1 MDENNQ
7 VNFIA
12 IEGVIGAGKTS
23 LAKKIKERL
32 KAELILEQF
41 DVNPFLEKFYGDR
54 KRYAFQTQMFFLIN
68 RYKQQQEL
76 NQENLFTE
84 FLVSDYLFEKDR
96 IFAYLNLN
104 GEELKL
110 YESIFPLLSRNLRKP
125 DLVIYL
131 QSGVE
136 RLMYNIKKRSR
147 KIERN
152 LTRSYIEELSDAYNH
167 FFFRYTTTP
176 LLIVNSTDIDFV
188 SSDSKSVPEGLKIEV
203 RDQNGKVMSSTNT
216 DKNGIFRFKNTL
228 NRSQEGRLKMI
239 MEFIFYVVLFYII
252 IKSLNALVRWWNTP
266 GMKKKQTTNQGESN
280 SSYSKYKD
288 VEEAEFT
295 EIKTDHKKE
304 KA

>member
-1 MDENNQ
+1 LDENKK
-7 VNFIA
+7 VRFIA

-23 LAKKIKERL
+23 LAKKLKEKL
-32 KAELILEQF
+32 NAELILEQF
-41 DVNPFLEKFYGDR
+41 EVNPFLEKFYGDR

-84 FLVSDYLFEKDR
+84 FLVSDYVFEKDR

-110 YESIFPLLSRNLRKP
+110 YENIFPLLSRNLRNP

-147 KIERN
+147 KIEKN
-152 LTRSYIEELSDAYNH
+152 LTKNYIEELSEAYNH

-176 LLIVNSTDIDFV
+176 LLIVNSTEIDFV
-188 SSDSKSVPEGLKIEV
+188 NSEKDFEELYK
-203 RDQNGKVMSSTNT
+203 Q
-216 DKNGIFRFKNTL
+216 IFRRDRGMTEYFK
-228 NRSQEGRLKMI
+228 
-239 MEFIFYVVLFYII
+239 
-252 IKSLNALVRWWNTP
+252 P
-266 GMKKKQTTNQGESN
+266 ESRR
-280 SSYSKYKD
+280 
-288 VEEAEFT
+288 VE
-295 EIKTDHKKE
+295 
-304 KA
+304 

>member
-1 MDENNQ
+1 LDENNQ

-12 IEGVIGAGKTS
+12 IEGVIGVGKTS

-32 KAELILEQF
+32 DAELILEQF
-41 DVNPFLEKFYGDR
+41 EANPFLDKFYGDR

-76 NQENLFTE
+76 NQENLFTQ
-84 FLVSDYLFEKDR
+84 FLVSDYLFEKDK

-136 RLMYNIKKRSR
+136 RLMLNIRKRSR

-152 LTRSYIEELSDAYNH
+152 LTRSYIEELSEAYNH
-167 FFFRYTTTP
+167 FFFRYNTTP

-188 SSDSKSVPEGLKIEV
+188 NSE
-203 RDQNGKVMSSTNT
+203 RDFEELYQQ
-216 DKNGIFRFKNTL
+216 IFREDRGMTEYFK
-228 NRSQEGRLKMI
+228 
-239 MEFIFYVVLFYII
+239 
-252 IKSLNALVRWWNTP
+252 P
-266 GMKKKQTTNQGESN
+266 ESRRT
-280 SSYSKYKD
+280 
-288 VEEAEFT
+288 A
-295 EIKTDHKKE
+295 
-304 KA
+304 